1 MVSMFGGT
9 TGARSVAWGA
19 MVAISVVL
27 GLKTSVKAVIL
38 VITAEAGM
46 VRVVV

>member
-9 TGARSVAWGA
+9 TRKCSVAWGA

-27 GLKTSVKAVIL
+27 GAKMGVKAVII
-38 VITAEAGM
+38 VITTEAGM
-46 VRVVV
+46 VI